1 MNTQEWIVNH
11 FEELV
16 NKYAG
21 KYIAVVNK
29 NVVSTGGA
37 ATDVEKEAV
46 KKYPD
51 EMPSIIFIPRKEDLA
66 CLLTQ

>member
-1 MNTQEWIVNH
+1 MNTQEWLIKH

-29 NVVSTGGA
+29 DVVSTGCA
-37 ATDVEKEAV
+37 VADVEQEAV
-46 KKYPD
+46 GKCPG

-66 CLLTQ
+66 CLLIH